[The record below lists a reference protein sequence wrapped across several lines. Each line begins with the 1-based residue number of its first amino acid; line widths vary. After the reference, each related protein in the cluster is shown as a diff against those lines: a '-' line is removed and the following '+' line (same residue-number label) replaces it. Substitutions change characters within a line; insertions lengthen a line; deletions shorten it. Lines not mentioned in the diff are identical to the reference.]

1 MRIIFES
8 YHFISSCEF
17 LNSIESILSL
27 LSNEILKM
35 KLLLFAL
42 LSISNGNYE
51 SGGLHDVGTV
61 ESGVDGVHDAG
72 ITLERRSA
80 YIYLKPWTLQLVNSR
95 ARDDRI
101 GSKIIPLS
109 MDHQRTYGP

>member
-1 MRIIFES
+1 
-8 YHFISSCEF
+8 
-17 LNSIESILSL
+17 
-27 LSNEILKM
+27 M
-35 KLLLFAL
+35 KLLLFVF

-61 ESGVDGVHDAG
+61 ESGVAGVHDAG
-72 ITLERRSA
+72 ITLERRSMSL
-80 YIYLKPWTLQLVNSR
+80 YLKPWTLNLVNSR

-101 GSKIIPLS
+101 GSKIIPWP

>member
-1 MRIIFES
+1 
-8 YHFISSCEF
+8 
-17 LNSIESILSL
+17 
-27 LSNEILKM
+27 M

-51 SGGLHDVGTV
+51 SNGLHDVGTM
-61 ESGVDGVHDAG
+61 DGVHDAG
-72 ITLERRSA
+72 ITLERRSGG
-80 YIYLKPWTLQLVNSR
+80 YGHVYLKPWVLQLLNSR

-101 GSKIIPLS
+101 GSKIIPWP